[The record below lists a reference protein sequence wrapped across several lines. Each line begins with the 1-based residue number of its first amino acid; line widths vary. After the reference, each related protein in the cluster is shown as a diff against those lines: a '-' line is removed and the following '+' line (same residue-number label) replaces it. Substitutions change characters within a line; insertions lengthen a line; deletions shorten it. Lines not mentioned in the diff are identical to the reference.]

1 MDFTPITTC
10 PRLAMKS
17 CSKITDGLQ
26 NQIEG
31 SSLSL
36 MHKAIQREIAQF
48 GSERET
54 RPDAIR
60 AKRRPG
66 IAYDAIPTSLIDSVI
81 EPGDGNYK
89 RVKSTYFRGGSP
101 GIIFQVKTTEQ
112 VVEALV
118 FTRSHPH
125 LALGIRS
132 GGHGIS
138 GRSTN
143 DGGIIIDLSQMNKI
157 EILDQ
162 STRRVRI
169 GPGARW
175 VDVAAA
181 LAPYGWALSSGDN
194 GGVGVGGL
202 ATSGG
207 IGWLVRAHGLTIDH
221 LRAVE
226 MVLADGSV
234 VRASEQENQDLFWA
248 VRGAGA
254 NFGIVTSFEFQVDK
268 VGNVGWAQLI
278 LDASDI
284 AGFLQKWGAVLEN
297 SPRDLT
303 SFLILNPPRQGQP
316 AVAYVMAVVN
326 SDDPKTI
333 RNRLQP
339 IAEIAPMYR
348 QQVEITPYASIL
360 TNAQGGDH
368 NGQGEPAS
376 RSGSLDH
383 ITPEFAFAVS
393 RLIQSGVVYFFQIR
407 SMGGAVSDVPV
418 EATAFGS
425 RSANFEVTA
434 AGTSPERLNDAWD
447 SMHHYFSGLY
457 LIFDTDQRPERLQD
471 AFPSKTLERL
481 RELKSRYDPENVF
494 RDNFNIAPEVVKK
507 DFSE

>member
-1 MDFTPITTC
+1 MNED
-10 PRLAMKS
+10 
-17 CSKITDGLQ
+17 
-26 NQIEG
+26 
-31 SSLSL
+31 
-36 MHKAIQREIAQF
+36 IQREFPQF
-48 GSERET
+48 GSRRET
-54 RPDAIR
+54 RPAVIR
-60 AKRRPG
+60 AKRHPG
-66 IAYDAIPTSLIDSVI
+66 IAYDAIPASLIDSVI
-81 EPGDGNYK
+81 EPGDGNYQ
-89 RVKSTYFRGGSP
+89 RVKSTFFRGGAP
-101 GIIFQVKTTEQ
+101 GIVFQVNNTEQ
-112 VVEALV
+112 VVEALAFV
-118 FTRSHPH
+118 RSHPH
-125 LALGIRS
+125 LPLGIRS

-143 DGGIIIDLSQMNKI
+143 DGGIVIDLSRMNKI
-157 EILDQ
+157 EILDE

-169 GPGARW
+169 EPGARW
-175 VDVAAA
+175 MDVAST

-194 GGVGVGGL
+194 GGGGVGGL

-207 IGWLVRAHGLTIDH
+207 IGLFARAHGLTIDH

-254 NFGIVTSFEFQVDK
+254 NFGIVTSFEFQAAES
-268 VGNVGWAQLI
+268 GNVGWAQLI

-284 AGFLQKWGAVLEN
+284 AGFLQKWGTVLEN

-303 SFLILNPPRQGQP
+303 SFLILNPPRQSQP

-376 RSGSLDH
+376 RSGSLEH
-383 ITPEFAFAVS
+383 ITPEFAVAAA
-393 RLIQSGVVYFFQIR
+393 RLIQSGVTYFFQIR

-434 AGTSPERLNDAWD
+434 AGTSRERLNDAWD

-471 AFPSKTLERL
+471 AFPPKTIERL
-481 RELKSRYDPENVF
+481 RELKSRYDPENIF
-494 RDNFNIAPEVVKK
+494 RDNFNIAPRPKK
-507 DFSE
+507 EGFRE